1 MINLLLVQLVN
12 TDMSGSVE
20 SKTFFEKMNDGLF
33 GNIAEFISN
42 CLVYWPFC
50 VFVLVML
57 VFLFTFKKRTKDVSK
72 HNINTLK
79 KNGKYIKGV
88 FVELNDTK
96 ELLRYFMHGDSWR
109 KRIIADYNNL
119 FDDENGRRLKKI
131 YKDYSFEIDNN
142 DIYVYARSC
151 MW

>member
-79 KNGKYIKGV
+79 KNGKYIKCRCEGYV
-88 FVELNDTK
+88 LRGRTAK
-96 ELLRYFMHGDSWR
+96 EP
-109 KRIIADYNNL
+109 NL
-119 FDDENGRRLKKI
+119 FVGILTRVDEAVNYEER
-131 YKDYSFEIDNN
+131 
-142 DIYVYARSC
+142 
-151 MW
+151 

>member
-57 VFLFTFKKRTKDVSK
+57 VFLFTFKKRTKGYLGYMGYTSSDEG
-72 HNINTLK
+72 TLTS
-79 KNGKYIKGV
+79 
-88 FVELNDTK
+88 FFTTD
-96 ELLRYFMHGDSWR
+96 
-109 KRIIADYNNL
+109 
-119 FDDENGRRLKKI
+119 
-131 YKDYSFEIDNN
+131 SFEIDNN

>member
-79 KNGKYIKGV
+79 KNGQRSCVRYTLRFHFV
-88 FVELNDTK
+88 FFVS
-96 ELLRYFMHGDSWR
+96 F
-109 KRIIADYNNL
+109 
-119 FDDENGRRLKKI
+119 I
-131 YKDYSFEIDNN
+131 YKSI
-142 DIYVYARSC
+142 
-151 MW
+151 